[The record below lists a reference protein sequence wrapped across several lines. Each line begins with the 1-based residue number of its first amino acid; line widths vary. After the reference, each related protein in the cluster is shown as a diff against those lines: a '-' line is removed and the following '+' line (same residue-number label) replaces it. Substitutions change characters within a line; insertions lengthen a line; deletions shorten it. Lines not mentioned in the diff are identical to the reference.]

1 MSDVVKFLLVDDVEE
16 NLVALNGLLR
26 RDGLELHMARS
37 GLEALELLLVHD
49 FALALI
55 DVQMPELDGFELA
68 ELMRGTERSRHVP
81 IIFVTA
87 GARDQHRVFKGY
99 ESGAVDFLFKP
110 IDPVILR
117 HKADVFFV
125 LSEQRNQLARDVTER
140 DRLLR
145 EIEETLRLNEM
156 FLAALSHDL
165 RNPLNA
171 IMAGAGVIAH
181 GNDEHTASVGR
192 RILSSGSRMATMI
205 DQLLDLARARVGGGF
220 TVAPAPADLSIIVQ
234 RVVAEHQDGLG
245 HIAITTESRGDCSG
259 VWDEARLAQVMSNL
273 LSNAI
278 EHGTPS
284 DVVAVRI
291 DGTQPGSVTVSV
303 SNRGVIRH
311 DLLPTLFEPFR
322 SGRNTGRSGLGLGL
336 YIVHQIVQ
344 AHRGTIEARS
354 SEHDC
359 TTTFEFRLPRTTL
372 SEPALARS

>member
-1 MSDVVKFLLVDDVEE
+1 MSDAVKFLLVDDVEE
-16 NLVALNGLLR
+16 NLVALSGLLR
-26 RDGLELHMARS
+26 REGLELHTARS
-37 GLEALELLLVHD
+37 AIEALELLLVHD

-55 DVQMPELDGFELA
+55 DVQMPEMDGFELA

-110 IDPVILR
+110 IDAIILR
-117 HKADVFFV
+117 HKADVFFA
-125 LSEQRNQLARDVTER
+125 LSEQRHQLARDVTER

-171 IMAGAGVIAH
+171 IMAGAGVLAQ
-181 GNDEHTASVGR
+181 GDEEPTASMAR

-220 TVAPAPADLSIIVQ
+220 TVVPAPADLLAIVQ
-234 RVVAEHQDGLG
+234 RVVAEHQAGGGDTV
-245 HIAITTESRGDCSG
+245 ITTESRGDCRG
-259 VWDEARLAQVMSNL
+259 VWDETRLAQVMSNL

-278 EHGTPS
+278 EHGVPS
-284 DVVAVRI
+284 DVVAVRL

-311 DLLPTLFEPFR
+311 DLLATLFEPFR
-322 SGRNTGRSGLGLGL
+322 SGRHTGRSGLGLGL

-344 AHRGTIEARS
+344 AHLGTIEARS
-354 SEHDC
+354 SELDAM
-359 TTTFEFRLPRTTL
+359 TTFEFRLPRRTV
-372 SEPALARS
+372 SEPGVSRS